1 MRLIAH
7 RGFAG
12 LYPENTLRAVEEAAA
27 LADAIEID
35 VRRCGSGELVV
46 IHDAT
51 VDRVTDGSGAVAAH
65 DLRELRALD
74 VLGTGRGVP
83 TLAEVL
89 EAIPPAIGINIELK
103 EVGLCADALRA
114 AAAADSQ
121 VTVSSFHANE
131 LEGCRGADET
141 IPRAYLVD
149 ADADPDEAI
158 RMATELDCTYLHPH
172 AEICDERLVEEAH
185 RAGMS
190 VNAWPVDARSEAE
203 TLDRAGVDGVIAD
216 RWGVRPEAAP

>member
-12 LYPENTLRAVEEAAA
+12 LYPENTLRAVEEAVA
-27 LADAIEID
+27 LADAIEVD

-65 DLRELRALD
+65 DLRELRGLD

-83 TLAEVL
+83 TLEEVL
-89 EAIPPAIGINIELK
+89 SAVPPAIGVTLDLR
-103 EVGLCADALRA
+103 EVGLCADALRTA
-114 AAAADSQ
+114 AAVDSQ
-121 VTVSSFHANE
+121 VTVSSPHASE
-131 LEGCRGADET
+131 LEGCRGADAAV
-141 IPRAYLVD
+141 PRAYLAGPD
-149 ADADPDEAI
+149 ADREEAI
-158 RMATELDCTYLHPH
+158 DMATDLDCTYLHPH
-172 AEICDERLVEEAH
+172 ADVCDERLVEAAH

-203 TLDRAGVDGVIAD
+203 ALEDAGVDGVIAD
-216 RWGVRPEAAP
+216 RWGVLPEAAP